1 MTSHAVCSSFSRHW
15 WKALAVVLLLY
26 AIIAGLLSPLK
37 PGILTASPQL
47 LKAGAEA
54 TLTVHGYNSFYRQG
68 EQELRAWLKLNN
80 DYALAAK
87 SLEVISENQLKA
99 TFDIPAALPIHTLT
113 APMTLVLDN
122 PVDGPSVLP
131 DAVSVTQTAVDA
143 VAGAAAWPNAPIR
156 QLHAGPNG
164 IRFPFRNI
172 LYETIR
178 NTYFHV
184 ALWFAMILLLIASV
198 WHSVRYLRRFDPE
211 SDRRATAY
219 TRAGILFGIL
229 GLLTGAVWAKNTW
242 NAYWS
247 WDVKQNM
254 TAIALFI
261 YLAYFILRAAFDDR
275 ERKARIAAVYNIF
288 AFVALIPLLFVIPRL
303 TDSLH
308 PGAGGNPALGGEDL
322 DNTMRM
328 VFYPAIVGWALLGM
342 WMAQLN
348 YRIDR
353 LRDKWED
360 MG

>member
-1 MTSHAVCSSFSRHW
+1 MTSLAARSSFSLHW
-15 WKALAVVLLLY
+15 WKALAVLLLLY

-47 LKAGAEA
+47 LNAGTAV
-54 TLTVHGYNSFYRQG
+54 TLTVQGYNSFYKQG
-68 EQELRAWLKLNN
+68 EQNLRAWLKLNN
-80 DYALAAK
+80 DYALGAK
-87 SLEVISENQLKA
+87 SVEVVSENRLKVA
-99 TFDIPAALPIHTLT
+99 FDIPPVLPINTLT
-113 APMTLVLDN
+113 TPMTLILDN

-131 DAVSVTQTAVDA
+131 DAVSVTQVAVDSA
-143 VAGAAAWPNAPIR
+143 AGAAAWPDTPIR
-156 QLHAGPNG
+156 RLHAGPSG

-198 WHSVRYLRRFDPE
+198 WHSVRYLRGFDLE

-322 DNTMRM
+322 DSTMRM
-328 VFYPAIVGWALLGM
+328 VFYPAIIGWTLLGM

-348 YRIDR
+348 YRMDR
-353 LRDKWED
+353 LRDHWED
-360 MG
+360 MA